1 MPIQVIDRTLM
12 VSDRCRHQARSV
24 GDQQWVVSFLP
35 GRTLSTEQAAAAM
48 QIAESVADNL
58 ILAQHLGLT
67 VLEACG
73 LAAKEPPPDDES
85 AVTTRRTFRRLGR
98 RAMRRSA

>member
-12 VSDRCRHQARSV
+12 ISDRCGHQARSV

-35 GRTLSTEQAAAAM
+35 GRTLSTEQATAAM

-58 ILAQHLGLT
+58 VLARYLGLT

-73 LAAKEPPPDDES
+73 LAAQEPPPGEVT
-85 AVTTRRTFRRLGR
+85 AVATRRSFRRFGDGAGR
-98 RAMRRSA
+98 WSA